1 MELAYSF
8 AGLVV
13 GFIVGLTGIGGGA
26 LMTPILIVGFGIS
39 PAVAVSTDLLY
50 AAVTKMGGVWPYA
63 KNRLVNWQ
71 IVIAMLIGSVPGSLI
86 TLWWLS
92 GIEALETIEHL
103 MNLTL
108 GVSLVLTSVAVFFRN
123 RIRTYVIE
131 LDAPRLKAA
140 GRRWRLP
147 VTSVAGLVLGM
158 LVTLSS
164 VGAGALGTALLILLF
179 PHMTM
184 PMIVATD
191 LVHAVVLTGIAGVGH
206 WQLGNVDPML
216 LLYLLMGSLPGVYL
230 GSHLGVRLSP
240 KFMQPLMGTLLLI
253 IGIRFVLAS

>member
-1 MELAYSF
+1 MELGYSF
-8 AGLVV
+8 AGLLV
-13 GFIVGLTGIGGGA
+13 GLIVGMTGIGGGA

-39 PAVAVSTDLLY
+39 PAVAVSTDLIY
-50 AAVTKMGGVWPYA
+50 AAVTKLGGVWPYA
-63 KNRLVNWQ
+63 KQRLVNWR
-71 IVIAMLIGSVPGSLI
+71 IVGAMLLGSIPGSLM

-92 GIEALETIEHL
+92 GIEEMATIEHL

-108 GVSLVLTSVAVFFRN
+108 GLSLVLTSVAVFCRN
-123 RIRTYVIE
+123 RIRNYVIA
-131 LDAPRLKAA
+131 LDAPRLKAV

-147 VTSVAGLVLGM
+147 VTSLAGLILGM

-184 PMIVATD
+184 PMIIATD
-191 LVHAVVLTGIAGVGH
+191 LVHAVVLTGIAGAGH
-206 WQLGNVDPML
+206 WQLGSVDPVL
-216 LLYLLMGSLPGVYL
+216 LMYLLAGSLPGVYL
-230 GSHLGVRLSP
+230 GAHLGVRLSP
-240 KFMQPLMGTLLLI
+240 KLIQPLMGTLLLI

>member
-50 AAVTKMGGVWPYA
+50 AAVTKMGGVFPYA
-63 KNRLVNWQ
+63 KQKLVNWR
-71 IVIAMLIGSVPGSLI
+71 VVWAMLIGSVPGSLL
-86 TLWWLS
+86 TLWLLS
-92 GIEALETIEHL
+92 GIEQTQTLEHL
-103 MNLTL
+103 INLTL
-108 GVSLVLTSVAVFFRN
+108 GVSLVLTSIAVFLRN
-123 RIRTYVIE
+123 RIRTFVIE
-131 LDAPRLKAA
+131 LDAPQLKAKA
-140 GRRWRLP
+140 RRWRLP
-147 VTSVAGLVLGM
+147 VTSLAGFVLGM

-191 LVHAVVLTGIAGVGH
+191 LVHAVVLTGVAGLGH
-206 WQLGNVDPML
+206 WQLGHVDMTL
-216 LLYLLMGSLPGVYL
+216 LAYLLVGSLPGVYL
-230 GSHLGVRLSP
+230 GGCLGAKLSP
-240 KFMQPLMGTLLLI
+240 KFMQPLMGSLLLV
-253 IGIRFVLAS
+253 IGLRFVLAG

>member
-26 LMTPILIVGFGIS
+26 LMTPILIVGFGIN

-63 KNRLVNWQ
+63 KKKLVNWQ
-71 IVIAMLIGSVPGSLI
+71 VVIAMLIGSVPGALV
-86 TLWWLS
+86 TLWLLS
-92 GIEALETIEHL
+92 GIEKPETLEHL
-103 MNLTL
+103 INLTL
-108 GVSLVLTSVAVFFRN
+108 GVSLVLTSIAVFLRN
-123 RIRTYVIE
+123 RIRSFVIE
-131 LDAPRLKAA
+131 LDAPRLKAI
-140 GRRWRLP
+140 GRSWRMP
-147 VTSVAGLVLGM
+147 VTSLAGFVLGM

-191 LVHAVVLTGIAGVGH
+191 LVHAVVLTGVAGMGH
-206 WQLGNVDPML
+206 WQLGNVDMTL
-216 LLYLLMGSLPGVYL
+216 LVYLLVGSLPGVYL
-230 GSHLGVRLSP
+230 GGHLGSRLSP
-240 KFMQPLMGTLLLI
+240 KFMQPLMGSLLLV
-253 IGIRFVLAS
+253 IGLRFVLAG

>member
-1 MELAYSF
+1 MEWGYSF

-26 LMTPILIVGFGIS
+26 LMTPILIVGFGIN

-63 KNRLVNWQ
+63 KKRLVNWQ
-71 IVIAMLIGSVPGSLI
+71 VVIALLIGSVPGALLM
-86 TLWWLS
+86 LWILS
-92 GIEALETIEHL
+92 GIEADETLNHL
-103 MNLTL
+103 INMTL
-108 GVSLVLTSVAVFFRN
+108 GVSLVLTSIAVFFRN

-131 LDAPRLKAA
+131 LDAPQLKAF

-147 VTSVAGLVLGM
+147 VTSVAGLGLGM

-191 LVHAVVLTGIAGVGH
+191 LVHAVVLTGVAGLGH
-206 WQLGNVDPML
+206 WQLGNVDLML
-216 LLYLLMGSLPGVYL
+216 LVYLLAGSLPGVYL
-230 GSHLGVRLSP
+230 GSHLGTRLSP
-240 KFMQPLMGTLLLI
+240 KFMQPLMGTLLFV
-253 IGIRFVLAS
+253 IGMRFVVAG

>member
-26 LMTPILIVGFGIS
+26 LMTPILIVGFGIG

-50 AAVTKMGGVWPYA
+50 AAVTKMGGIWPYA
-63 KNRLVNWQ
+63 RRRLVNWQ
-71 IVIAMLIGSVPGSLI
+71 VVVALLVGSIPGSLV

-92 GIEALETIEHL
+92 GIDALATIEQL

-108 GVSLVLTSVAVFFRN
+108 GLSLVLTSIAVFFRS
-123 RIRTYVIE
+123 RIRDWVND
-131 LDAPRLKAA
+131 LDAPQLKAW

-147 VTSVAGLVLGM
+147 VTSLCGLMLGG

-164 VGAGALGTALLILLF
+164 VGAGALGTALLIVLF

-191 LVHAVVLTGIAGVGH
+191 LVHAVVLTGVAGLGH
-206 WQLGNVDPML
+206 WQLGNVDLEL
-216 LLYLLMGSLPGVYL
+216 LLYLLLGSLPGVYR
-230 GSHLGVRLSP
+230 GGHLGVRRSP
-240 KFMQPLMGTLLLI
+240 KIMQPIMGTLLLA
-253 IGIRFVLAS
+253 IGLRFVLAG

>member
-1 MELAYSF
+1 MELGYSF

-13 GFIVGLTGIGGGA
+13 GLIVGMTGIGGGA

-63 KNRLVNWQ
+63 KKRLVNWQ
-71 IVIAMLIGSVPGSLI
+71 VVIAMLIGSVPGSMI

-92 GIEALETIEHL
+92 GIEEMETLEHL

-108 GVSLVLTSVAVFFRN
+108 GVSLVLTSIAVFFRN
-123 RIRTYVIE
+123 RIREYVIE
-131 LDAPRLKAA
+131 LDAPRLKAV

-147 VTSVAGLVLGM
+147 VTSLAGLMLGM

-191 LVHAVVLTGIAGVGH
+191 LVHAVVLTGVAGAGH
-206 WQLGNVDPML
+206 WQLGNVDPL
-216 LLYLLMGSLPGVYL
+216 LLVYLLAGSLPGVYL
-230 GSHLGVRLSP
+230 GAHLGVRLSP
-240 KFMQPLMGTLLLI
+240 KFMQPLMGSLLLI
-253 IGIRFVLAS
+253 IGIRFVLAG

>member
-1 MELAYSF
+1 MELGYTF

-26 LMTPILIVGFGIS
+26 LMTPILIVGFGIN

-63 KNRLVNWQ
+63 KKRLVNWSV
-71 IVIAMLIGSVPGSLI
+71 VIALLIGSVPGALI
-86 TLWWLS
+86 MLWILS
-92 GIEALETIEHL
+92 GIEADETLNHL
-103 MNLTL
+103 INLTL
-108 GVSLVLTSVAVFFRN
+108 GVSLVLTSFAVFFRSH
-123 RIRTYVIE
+123 IREFVIE
-131 LDAPRLKAA
+131 LDAPKLKAV

-147 VTSVAGLVLGM
+147 VTSVAGFVLGM

-164 VGAGALGTALLILLF
+164 VGAGALGTALLIILF

-191 LVHAVVLTGIAGVGH
+191 LVHAVVLTGVAGLGH

-216 LLYLLMGSLPGVYL
+216 LLYLLAGSLPGVYL
-230 GSHLGVRLSP
+230 GSHLGTWMPSKV
-240 KFMQPLMGTLLLI
+240 MQPLMGSLLLI
-253 IGIRFVLAS
+253 IGLRFVLAG

>member
-13 GFIVGLTGIGGGA
+13 GLIVGMTGVGGGA

-63 KNRLVNWQ
+63 KKGLVNWQ
-71 IVIAMLIGSVPGSLI
+71 VVVAMLIGSIPGSLM

-92 GIEALETIEHL
+92 GIEEMETLEHL

-108 GVSLVLTSVAVFFRN
+108 GVSLVLTSIAVFFRN
-123 RIRTYVIE
+123 RIRNYLIE

-147 VTSVAGLVLGM
+147 VTSVAGLILGM

-179 PHMTM
+179 PRMTM

-191 LVHAVVLTGIAGVGH
+191 LVHAVVLTGIAGAGH
-206 WQLGNVDPML
+206 WQLGNVDPEL
-216 LLYLLMGSLPGVYL
+216 LVYLLVGSLPGVYL
-230 GSHLGVRLSP
+230 GAHLGVKLSP
-240 KFMQPLMGTLLLI
+240 KFMQPLMGSLLLI

>member
-1 MELAYSF
+1 MELGYSF

-13 GFIVGLTGIGGGA
+13 GLIVGMTGIGGGA

-63 KNRLVNWQ
+63 KKRLVNWQ
-71 IVIAMLIGSVPGSLI
+71 IVIAMLIGSIPGALL
-86 TLWWLS
+86 TLWWLH
-92 GIEALETIEHL
+92 GIEEMEALEQL

-123 RIRTYVIE
+123 RIRNYVLE
-131 LDAPRLKAA
+131 LDAPRLKAV

-191 LVHAVVLTGIAGVGH
+191 LVHAVVLTSIAGAGH
-206 WQLGNVDPML
+206 WQLGNVDPL
-216 LLYLLMGSLPGVYL
+216 LLVYLLAGSLPGVYL
-230 GSHLGVRLSP
+230 GAQLGVRLSP
-240 KFMQPLMGTLLLI
+240 KFMQPLMGALLLI
-253 IGIRFVLAS
+253 IGIRFVLAG